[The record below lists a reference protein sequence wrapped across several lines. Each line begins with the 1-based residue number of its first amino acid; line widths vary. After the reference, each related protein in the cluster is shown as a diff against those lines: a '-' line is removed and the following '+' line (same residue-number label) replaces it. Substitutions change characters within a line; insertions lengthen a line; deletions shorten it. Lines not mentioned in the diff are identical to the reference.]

1 MNSAT
6 IVLAYRGR
14 ICMQLNL
21 VYRFYNAWERSQFK
35 KEKLRLAKL
44 QELAGLATHFLKTA
58 SILR

>member
-1 MNSAT
+1 
-6 IVLAYRGR
+6 
-14 ICMQLNL
+14 MQLNL